1 MKINDKVYCKDI
13 GIYSGQLTKRKSYI
27 IEEINDENIRIW
39 NDEGRL
45 KWYWDFY
52 FSLNNE
58 PEITSIHIDDEIENT
73 ESDAI
78 EVTIV
83 FSNKTKYW
91 MTFTTPKYLDK
102 ILDGEPYF
110 SSKHFMIIKHLTKE
124 SIKST
129 VLKLDEQNEL
139 IESCKKYEYKKPH
152 R

>member
-27 IEEINDENIRIW
+27 IEEINDENIRIR
-39 NDEGRL
+39 NDEGKL
-45 KWYWDFY
+45 GWYWDFY

-58 PEITSIHIDDEIENT
+58 AKITSIHIDDKIENI

-78 EVTIV
+78 EVTIT
-83 FSNKTKYW
+83 FSDKTKYW

-102 ILDGEPYF
+102 ILDGEQYF
-110 SSKHFMIIKHLTKE
+110 SSKHFMIIKHLTEE

-139 IESCKKYEYKKPH
+139 IENCQKY
-152 R
+152 